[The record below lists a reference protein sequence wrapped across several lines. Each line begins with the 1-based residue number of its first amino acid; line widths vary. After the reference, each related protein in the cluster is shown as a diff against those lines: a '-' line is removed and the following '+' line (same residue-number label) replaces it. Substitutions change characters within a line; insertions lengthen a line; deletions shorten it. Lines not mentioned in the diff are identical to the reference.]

1 MTPCETMSTFYLM
14 LNMNT
19 SETGIGSIII
29 LEIQNRL
36 VLLKN
41 KSLNLSDQVLI
52 STFNVHNPHGIK
64 LLTRIRVELSHL
76 LEHKFRQNFQDSL
89 NSFCNC
95 DRHIQ
100 AAMHFFLHCS
110 NYSNQRKTF
119 FEKSSN
125 IKRFLLNQ
133 NDSSH

>member
-52 STFNVHNPHGIK
+52 VR
-64 LLTRIRVELSHL
+64 L
-76 LEHKFRQNFQDSL
+76 
-89 NSFCNC
+89 
-95 DRHIQ
+95 
-100 AAMHFFLHCS
+100 M
-110 NYSNQRKTF
+110 
-119 FEKSSN
+119 
-125 IKRFLLNQ
+125 
-133 NDSSH
+133 